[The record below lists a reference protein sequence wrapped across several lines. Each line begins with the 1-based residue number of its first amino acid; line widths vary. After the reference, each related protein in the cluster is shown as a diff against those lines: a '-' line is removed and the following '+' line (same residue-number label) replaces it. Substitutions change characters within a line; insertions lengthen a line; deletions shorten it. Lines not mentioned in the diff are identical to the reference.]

1 VTTPDSQS
9 MTDALRSDHRA
20 IAAELGD
27 PSATSDTEEAGAK
40 REQLVMNLV
49 RHFVAEEQYLYPEV
63 RDRLERGDDIAETN
77 FAADRTMEAKLKQLE
92 DSDLTA
98 QRLGALWADLHT
110 AFAAHTERQNGIFTD
125 LESVSSPD
133 RLAHLGDEVLGA
145 EELAPT
151 RPRSIA
157 PSSPGW
163 NKVVSLVEGYVDH
176 VRDHYE
182 HRGEDP
188 DETG

>member
-1 VTTPDSQS
+1 VTTADSQS

-20 IAAELGD
+20 IAAELAD
-27 PSATSDTEEAGAK
+27 TEATTDTEEAAAT

-63 RDRLERGDDIAETN
+63 RDRLDHGDDLAAKN
-77 FAADRTMEAKLKQLE
+77 FAADRAMEGQLKKLE
-92 DSDLTA
+92 DSDLTS
-98 QRLGALWADLHT
+98 QRLAALWADLHAEFT
-110 AFAAHTERQNGIFTD
+110 AHTERQDGIFAA

-151 RPRSIA
+151 RPRSVA

-163 NKVVSLVEGYVDH
+163 NKVVSLVEGYIDH

-182 HRGEDP
+182 RRGDEPHR
-188 DETG
+188 TA